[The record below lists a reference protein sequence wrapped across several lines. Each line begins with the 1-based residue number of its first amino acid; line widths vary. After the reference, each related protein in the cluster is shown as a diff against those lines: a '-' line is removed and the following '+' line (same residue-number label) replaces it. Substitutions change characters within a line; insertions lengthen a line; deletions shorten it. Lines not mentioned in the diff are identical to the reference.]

1 MSEGACTCGI
11 KKYCS
16 DLYHKCLLFHSYYHF
31 TYPKCPTTI
40 YPTQPH
46 PPSFYVSS
54 SGYCVVVIH
63 VLITILPIPKCTTTL
78 PSDCH
83 QPYPAHLLFSLVHF
97 SSAVFSF
104 HIQSYRVGSCPIL
117 FARSISFSMIV
128 TRLVWMAQRLVS
140 SNSPTSV
147 ASEAS

>member
-1 MSEGACTCGI
+1 MGYTNN
-11 KKYCS
+11 CS
-16 DLYHKCLLFHSYYHF
+16 DLYHKCLLFHSFYHF

-40 YPTQPH
+40 YPTQPY

-83 QPYPAHLLFSLVHF
+83 QPYPAHLLFLWFTSHQLSSHF
-97 SSAVFSF
+97 F
-104 HIQSYRVGSCPIL
+104 QLCRVGSCPIL
-117 FARSISFSMIV
+117 FARATSVSMIV
-128 TRLVWMAQRLVS
+128 TRLAWMAQRLVS